1 MVMDYE
7 ALGLKVGVEVHRQL
21 DTKHK
26 LFCMCPTEPVENG
39 EVVKIARFLRE
50 AQSELGTVD
59 PAAVFES
66 KKRRKIIYH
75 VNPANVCLV
84 EMDEEP
90 PHGLNPEAVETALT
104 IALLLNSTPVD
115 EIHVMRK
122 IVVDGSNTSGFQRT
136 CVVALG
142 GELVVDGKE
151 IPIQTITLEEDAARI
166 VGTGRGVVEYDL
178 SRLGIPLIEVSTA
191 PVITSPQEAVKVA
204 KAIGDRLRASRKVKR
219 GLGTVR
225 QDLNVSIK
233 GGALTEIKGVQE
245 LELIGLVV
253 ENEVK
258 RQLHLLSISE
268 ELRMRLKG
276 DDLPSPKFLNVTDLF
291 HATKSSLVRK
301 RLESGCGVYAVK
313 LPMFGG
319 LLSKETWKG
328 IRLGAELAGHAKAW
342 AEVDGIIH
350 TDELPGYGISGEEV
364 AALRDRVGAGV
375 LDAVVVVVDEEERAL
390 EALRAVYARARE
402 AVRGVPSETRA
413 AKPDGTTVYMRP
425 RPGAA
430 RMYPETD
437 IPPYPITPDLI
448 SRIRE
453 NLPETLEE
461 TKRRLAST
469 YGLSWQLVE
478 KLVDVEREEFFEKV
492 VTELGL
498 PPTVVAATLSETLT
512 NLGREGYP
520 VENLSEE
527 KLYEVFKALAASKFS
542 KEVLPTVLG
551 WLSQHPTATLEAGLK
566 ELRLV
571 TASMDEVEAEVKA
584 LVDANIDKI
593 TDPRIVKKLM
603 GDLMKKYRGKID
615 GGVLHEI
622 VTRKVEEARSSTAP
636 G

>member
-1 MVMDYE
+1 
-7 ALGLKVGVEVHRQL
+7 
-21 DTKHK
+21 
-26 LFCMCPTEPVENG
+26 
-39 EVVKIARFLRE
+39 
-50 AQSELGTVD
+50 
-59 PAAVFES
+59 
-66 KKRRKIIYH
+66 
-75 VNPANVCLV
+75 
-84 EMDEEP
+84 
-90 PHGLNPEAVETALT
+90 
-104 IALLLNSTPVD
+104 
-115 EIHVMRK
+115 
-122 IVVDGSNTSGFQRT
+122 
-136 CVVALG
+136 
-142 GELVVDGKE
+142 
-151 IPIQTITLEEDAARI
+151 
-166 VGTGRGVVEYDL
+166 
-178 SRLGIPLIEVSTA
+178 
-191 PVITSPQEAVKVA
+191 
-204 KAIGDRLRASRKVKR
+204 
-219 GLGTVR
+219 
-225 QDLNVSIK
+225 
-233 GGALTEIKGVQE
+233 
-245 LELIGLVV
+245 
-253 ENEVK
+253 
-258 RQLHLLSISE
+258 
-268 ELRMRLKG
+268 
-276 DDLPSPKFLNVTDLF
+276 
-291 HATKSSLVRK
+291 
-301 RLESGCGVYAVK
+301 
-313 LPMFGG
+313 MFGG

-364 AALRDRVGAGV
+364 AALRERVGAGD

-615 GGVLHEI
+615 GSVLHEI

>member
-276 DDLPSPKFLNVTDLF
+276 DDLPPPEFLNVADLF

-364 AALRDRVGAGV
+364 AALRERVGAGV

-615 GGVLHEI
+615 GSVLHEI

>member
-26 LFCMCPTEPVENG
+26 LFCMCPTEPAGNG

-50 AQSELGTVD
+50 AQSELGTTD

-75 VNPANVCLV
+75 ANPANVCLV

-166 VGTGRGVVEYDL
+166 VGAGRGVVEYDL

-191 PVITSPQEAVKVA
+191 PVITSPHEAVKVA

-253 ENEVK
+253 ENEVR

-268 ELRMRLKG
+268 ELRKRLKG
-276 DDLPSPKFLNVTDLF
+276 DDLPPPEFLNVTDLF
-291 HATKSSLVRK
+291 QATKSSLVKK

-313 LPMFGG
+313 LPMFDG
-319 LLSKETWKG
+319 LLSKEAWKG

-342 AEVDGIIH
+342 AEVDGILH
-350 TDELPGYGISGEEV
+350 TDELPGYGISAEEV
-364 AALRDRVGAGV
+364 TALRERVGAGD
-375 LDAVVVVVDEEERAL
+375 LDAVVMVVDEEERAY
-390 EALRAVYARARE
+390 EALRAVYERARE

-413 AKPDGTTVYMRP
+413 AKPDGTTTYMRP

-437 IPPYPITPDLI
+437 IPPHPITPDLI

-453 NLPETLEE
+453 TLPETLEE

-520 VENLSEE
+520 VENLGEE

-551 WLSQHPTATLEAGLK
+551 WLSQHPSATLEEGLK

-593 TDPRIVKKLM
+593 TDPRIVNKLM

-615 GGVLHEI
+615 GSVLHEI
-622 VTRKVEEARSSTAP
+622 VTRKVEEARSSHAP

>member
-26 LFCMCPTEPVENG
+26 LFCMCPTEPVENA

-66 KKRRKIIYH
+66 KKRRKIIYI

-166 VGTGRGVVEYDL
+166 VVTGRGVVEYDL

-225 QDLNVSIK
+225 QDLNISIK

-258 RQLHLLSISE
+258 RQLYLLSISE

-291 HATKSSLVRK
+291 YATKSSLVRK

-364 AALRDRVGAGV
+364 AALRDRVGAGD
-375 LDAVVVVVDEEERAL
+375 LDAVVMVVDEEERAL

-615 GGVLHEI
+615 GSVLHEI

>member
-66 KKRRKIIYH
+66 KKRRKIIYD

-90 PHGLNPEAVETALT
+90 PHGLNPEGVETALT

-276 DDLPSPKFLNVTDLF
+276 DDLPPPEFLNVTYLF

-364 AALRDRVGAGV
+364 AALRERVGAGV

-448 SRIRE
+448 SRIKE

-615 GGVLHEI
+615 GSVLHEI

>member
-39 EVVKIARFLRE
+39 EVVKIARLLRE

-276 DDLPSPKFLNVTDLF
+276 DDLPPPEFLNVTDLF

-364 AALRDRVGAGV
+364 AALRERVGAGV
-375 LDAVVVVVDEEERAL
+375 LDAVVMVVDEEERAL

-622 VTRKVEEARSSTAP
+622 VTRKVEEARSSHSP

>member
-268 ELRMRLKG
+268 ELRKRLKG
-276 DDLPSPKFLNVTDLF
+276 DDLPPPELLNVTDLF

-319 LLSKETWKG
+319 LLSRETWKG

-350 TDELPGYGISGEEV
+350 TDELPGYGISDEEV

-498 PPTVVAATLSETLT
+498 PPSVVAATLSETLT

-615 GGVLHEI
+615 GSVLHEI
-622 VTRKVEEARSSTAP
+622 VTRKVEEARSSHSP

>member
-268 ELRMRLKG
+268 ELRVRLKG
-276 DDLPSPKFLNVTDLF
+276 DDLPPPEFLNVTDLF

-364 AALRDRVGAGV
+364 TALRERVGAGV

-520 VENLSEE
+520 VENLNEE

-615 GGVLHEI
+615 GSVLHEI

>member
-253 ENEVK
+253 ENEVN

-276 DDLPSPKFLNVTDLF
+276 DDLPPPEFLNVTDLF

-364 AALRDRVGAGV
+364 AALRERVGAGD
-375 LDAVVVVVDEEERAL
+375 LDAVVMVVDEEERAL

-413 AKPDGTTVYMRP
+413 AKSDGTTVYMRP

-448 SRIRE
+448 SRIKE

-615 GGVLHEI
+615 GSVLHEI
-622 VTRKVEEARSSTAP
+622 VTRKVEEARSSHSP

>member
-26 LFCMCPTEPVENG
+26 LFCMCPTEPVANG

-276 DDLPSPKFLNVTDLF
+276 DDLPPPEFLNVNDLF

-364 AALRDRVGAGV
+364 AALRERVGAGV

-615 GGVLHEI
+615 GSVLHEI

>member
-166 VGTGRGVVEYDL
+166 VDTGRGVVEYDL

-364 AALRDRVGAGV
+364 AALRDRVGAGD
-375 LDAVVVVVDEEERAL
+375 LDAVVMVVDEEERAL

-615 GGVLHEI
+615 GSVLHEI
-622 VTRKVEEARSSTAP
+622 VTRKVEEARSSHSP

>member
-1 MVMDYE
+1 
-7 ALGLKVGVEVHRQL
+7 
-21 DTKHK
+21 
-26 LFCMCPTEPVENG
+26 
-39 EVVKIARFLRE
+39 
-50 AQSELGTVD
+50 
-59 PAAVFES
+59 
-66 KKRRKIIYH
+66 
-75 VNPANVCLV
+75 
-84 EMDEEP
+84 MDEEP

-276 DDLPSPKFLNVTDLF
+276 DDLPPPAFLNVTDLF

-364 AALRDRVGAGV
+364 AALRERVGAGV

-478 KLVDVEREEFFEKV
+478 KLVYVEREEFFEKV

-584 LVDANIDKI
+584 LVDANINKI

-615 GGVLHEI
+615 GSVLHEI

>member
-276 DDLPSPKFLNVTDLF
+276 DDLPPPKFLNVTDLF

-364 AALRDRVGAGV
+364 AALRERVGAGV

-622 VTRKVEEARSSTAP
+622 VTRKVEEARSSHSP

>member
-276 DDLPSPKFLNVTDLF
+276 DDLPPPAFLNVTDLF

-313 LPMFGG
+313 LPMFAG

-364 AALRDRVGAGV
+364 AALRERVGAGV

-478 KLVDVEREEFFEKV
+478 KLVYVEREEFFEKV

-566 ELRLV
+566 ELMLV

-622 VTRKVEEARSSTAP
+622 VTRKVEEARSSHSP

>member
-276 DDLPSPKFLNVTDLF
+276 DDLPHPELLNVTDLF

-364 AALRDRVGAGV
+364 AALRERVGAGD

-402 AVRGVPSETRA
+402 AIRGVPSETRA

-461 TKRRLAST
+461 IKRRLAST

-566 ELRLV
+566 DLRLV

-615 GGVLHEI
+615 GSVLHEI
-622 VTRKVEEARSSTAP
+622 VTRKVEEARSSHSP